1 MARKTPDMVVEKFR
15 RRIAAAGPDY
25 RYGIENPIR
34 PWVEGYA
41 ASAERMKQEL
51 QKALA
56 EGRHLKGARE
66 KGQSRWEQKVRQVG
80 ADRYTAAAPIAAE
93 NYAKAASDIMS
104 AAEAARAAAAKLPNV
119 TLEDRLNRAV
129 AAMRAISDYWKR
141 K

>member
-1 MARKTPDMVVEKFR
+1 MARKSVDMVVEKYR

-41 ASAERMKQEL
+41 ASSERMKAEL
-51 QKALA
+51 QKALS
-56 EGRHLKGARE
+56 EGRHLKGARD
-66 KGQSRWEQKVRQVG
+66 KGQARWEQKVKAVG
-80 ADRYTAAAPIAAE
+80 VDRFTSAAAIAAE
-93 NYAKAASDIMS
+93 NYSKVAGEIMA

-119 TLEDRLNRAV
+119 TLEDRLNRAI
-129 AAMRAISDYWKR
+129 AAMRAISEHWKR